1 MDYFKQQLSLLQL
14 ERDEDRRN
22 YREQMERLSA
32 RDRRTNGL
40 TWYPVAI
47 RNTEPLRGDYLAV
60 ELERTTH
67 QDLPHQLRFG
77 SPARLFSNHDPQQ
90 DFVDGIIG
98 WQSGDRLRLN
108 LRIEELPD
116 WARDGKLGVDV
127 LFDEYGYQEMEAALR
142 AAEAI
147 QERKDAGRLVRV
159 LTGKESPDFGKVAFD
174 GLSSLNEV
182 QNEAVRSILS
192 SEDLA
197 IVHGPPG
204 TGKTTTLVAAIRELV
219 ERDGGPVL
227 VTAPSNTAVDLLTER
242 LADAGLQVLRI
253 GNPVRVSDHLQ
264 ALTID
269 GRLAGH
275 SRTKEVK
282 KLRKQAAAFRDMAH
296 RYKRQFGKAE
306 REQRKALFNEAR
318 SLLQHVEQIE
328 EAQLQEILRDTQVV
342 TATPVGANHYSIRD
356 FRYKTV
362 VIDEAGQALEPSCW
376 IPILKGEKL
385 VLAGDHL
392 QLPPTI
398 KSEAAAAGGLSE
410 TLLEKLAGTHPSAV
424 TMLEVQYRMNR
435 QIMDFP
441 SKELYSGKLK
451 ADASVADR
459 KITEADVPVVFID
472 TAGCGFEELQEGT
485 AISNPEEAEL
495 MFRHLEA
502 LLNTYTGKTPALTV
516 AVIAPYRRQVEL
528 MQQMLLERSGLHQS
542 GHMLDVN
549 TIDSFQGQ
557 ERDIVYISLTRS
569 NMEGSIGFL
578 SEIRRMNVAMTRA
591 RKKLVVV
598 GDSATLSQ
606 FPFYDDFIEY
616 ARSIDGY
623 QSAWEWMT

>member
-90 DFVDGIIG
+90 DFADGIIG

-127 LFDEYGYQEMEAALR
+127 LFDEYGYQEMEAALL

-342 TATPVGANHYSIRD
+342 TATPVGANHYSIKD

-424 TMLEVQYRMNR
+424 TMLDVQYRMNR

-459 KITEADVPVVFID
+459 KITEADVPVVFVD

>member
-459 KITEADVPVVFID
+459 KITQADVPVVFID